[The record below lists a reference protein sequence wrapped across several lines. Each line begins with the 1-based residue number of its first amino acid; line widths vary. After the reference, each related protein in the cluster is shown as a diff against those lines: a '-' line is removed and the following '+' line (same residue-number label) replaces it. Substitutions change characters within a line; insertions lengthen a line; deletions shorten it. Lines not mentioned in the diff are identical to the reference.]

1 VHGAREGVAFD
12 DAKTGL
18 RLLGQPF
25 GKGKVGPARVMAGIE
40 SDVIRRPD
48 DFPDVTDADIRKVGG
63 HLIERLVIAV
73 MMKPQS
79 GLDLPH
85 LANLSLSTVDQQQ
98 CAAVRYR
105 LGQPS
110 DVLLETLEGHCAAE
124 LKFFTEPFQESWM
137 KAVLTEFAPV
147 A

>member
-25 GKGKVGPARVMAGIE
+25 GEGKVGPARVMAGIE
-40 SDVIRRPD
+40 SDVIRRLN
-48 DFPDVTDADIRKVGG
+48 DFPDVTDANVRKLGG

-73 MMKPQS
+73 MVKPQFS
-79 GLDLPH
+79 LDLRH
-85 LANLSLSTVDQQQ
+85 LTNLSLCAVDQQQ

-124 LKFFTEPFQESWM
+124 LKFFAEPFQESWM
-137 KAVLTEFAPV
+137 EAVLTQFAPV
-147 A
+147 T